1 MDIESERR
9 AFEEKRQNK
18 DKSKFEKIIAP
29 DVSQRREIRRK
40 LNDSAYFIIIGL
52 ISMLTVF
59 LPPLFMGCLSS
70 DIGLA
75 FPKNLEGW
83 ILWSIMNIS
92 TAIANISL
100 LILFKLQAKKNSRN
114 DPNFKEANEILN
126 RLSGVKE
133 VFIPRSPAKMNTT
146 DYTKKVIAIIIS
158 TFTASITL
166 TSLILSFSWMTLLSC
181 LVSIIITLC
190 VSWITMI
197 NNEEYWCEEY
207 LLYAKMI
214 EEKHQKELAKESA
227 ETQPEPIKTAPESNV
242 SEVAEELSKD
252 EIKEAENA

>member
-1 MDIESERR
+1 MDIEAERK
-9 AFEEKRQNK
+9 AFEEKK
-18 DKSKFEKIIAP
+18 KSKLERIVAP
-29 DVSQRREIRRK
+29 DVSQRKEIRRK
-40 LNDSAYFIIIGL
+40 LNDSAYFIMIGL

-83 ILWSIMNIS
+83 ILWTIMNVS

-100 LILFKLQAKKNSRN
+100 LILFKLQAKKNARN
-114 DPNFKEANEILN
+114 DPNFKKANDILN
-126 RLSGVKE
+126 RLAGVRE
-133 VFIPRSPAKMNTT
+133 IFVPRSPQQMNAI
-146 DYTKKVIAIIIS
+146 DYTKKVIAIVIS

-207 LLYAKMI
+207 LLYAELMENKRQ
-214 EEKHQKELAKESA
+214 EELAKQADEST
-227 ETQPEPIKTAPESNV
+227 EIQPEPQEEAV
-242 SEVAEELSKD
+242 EELST
-252 EIKEAENA
+252 EIKKEAENA

>member
-1 MDIESERR
+1 MTIEEERK
-9 AFEEKRQNK
+9 AFEEKK
-18 DKSKFEKIIAP
+18 KSKLERIVAP
-29 DVSQRREIRRK
+29 DVSQRKEIRRK
-40 LNDSAYFIIIGL
+40 LNDSAYFIMIGL

-83 ILWSIMNIS
+83 ILWSIMNVS

-100 LILFKLQAKKNSRN
+100 LILFKLQAKKNARN
-114 DPNFKEANEILN
+114 DPNFKKANDILN
-126 RLSGVKE
+126 RLSGVRE
-133 VFIPRSPAKMNTT
+133 IFIPRSPQQMNAR
-146 DYTKKVIAIIIS
+146 DYTKKVIAIVIS

-207 LLYAKMI
+207 LLYAELM
-214 EEKHQKELAKESA
+214 EKKRQEELARLEQANESV
-227 ETQPEPIKTAPESNV
+227 EEPVPEEV
-242 SEVAEELSKD
+242 SEVSQECEEEK
-252 EIKEAENA
+252 KENA

>member
-1 MDIESERR
+1 MNIEEERK
-9 AFEEKRQNK
+9 AFEEKRQKKNIL
-18 DKSKFEKIIAP
+18 ERVVAP
-29 DVSQRREIRRK
+29 DVSARKEIRRK
-40 LNDSAYFIIIGL
+40 LNDSAYFIMIGL

-83 ILWSIMNIS
+83 ILWSIMNVS

-100 LILFKLQAKKNSRN
+100 LVLFKLQAKKNSRN
-114 DPNFKEANEILN
+114 DPNFIKANEILN
-126 RLSGVKE
+126 RLAGIKE
-133 VFIPRSPAKMNTT
+133 IFIPRSPRKMNTS
-146 DYTKKVIAIIIS
+146 DYTKKIVAIVVS
-158 TFTASITL
+158 TFTASITI

-181 LVSIIITLC
+181 FVSIIITLC

-207 LLYAKMI
+207 LLYAEMI
-214 EEKHQKELAKESA
+214 EKKKQEEEQANESV
-227 ETQPEPIKTAPESNV
+227 EQPAPEEV
-242 SEVAEELSKD
+242 SEESPKGEE
-252 EIKEAENA
+252 EIKENA

>member
-1 MDIESERR
+1 MTIEEERK
-9 AFEEKRQNK
+9 AFEEKK
-18 DKSKFEKIIAP
+18 KSKLERIIAP

-52 ISMLTVF
+52 ISLLTVF

-75 FPKNLEGW
+75 FPKNVEGW
-83 ILWSIMNIS
+83 ILWCIMNVS

-100 LILFKLQAKKNSRN
+100 LVLFKLQAKKNSRN
-114 DPNFKEANEILN
+114 DPNFKKANEILN

-133 VFIPRSPAKMNTT
+133 IFIPRSPHQMDAG
-146 DYTKKVIAIIIS
+146 DYTKKIIAIIIS

-166 TSLILSFSWMTLLSC
+166 TSLVLSFSWMTLLSC

-207 LLYAKMI
+207 ILYAEMI
-214 EEKHQKELAKESA
+214 EKKRQEELAQLEQVNESV
-227 ETQPEPIKTAPESNV
+227 EEPVPEEA
-242 SEVAEELSKD
+242 SEVSQNCEEEK
-252 EIKEAENA
+252 KEDA

>member
-1 MDIESERR
+1 MDIEAERK
-9 AFEEKRQNK
+9 AFEEKK
-18 DKSKFEKIIAP
+18 KSKLEKIVAP

-40 LNDSAYFIIIGL
+40 LNDSAYFIMIGL

-83 ILWSIMNIS
+83 ILWSVLNIS

-100 LILFKLQAKKNSRN
+100 LVLFKLQAKKNARN
-114 DPNFKEANEILN
+114 DPNYKKANEILN
-126 RLSGVKE
+126 RLAGIRE
-133 VFIPRSPAKMNTT
+133 VFIPRSPTKMNAS
-146 DYTKKVIAIIIS
+146 DYSRKVVAIIIS

-190 VSWITMI
+190 VSWITML

-207 LLYAKMI
+207 LLYAELM
-214 EEKHQKELAKESA
+214 EKKQKELQANESV
-227 ETQPEPIKTAPESNV
+227 EQPAPEEV
-242 SEVAEELSKD
+242 SEESPKSEE
-252 EIKEAENA
+252 EIKENA

>member
-1 MDIESERR
+1 MTVEEERK
-9 AFEEKRQNK
+9 AFEEKK
-18 DKSKFEKIIAP
+18 KSKLERVVAP
-29 DVSQRREIRRK
+29 DVSQRREIRRR
-40 LNDSAYFIIIGL
+40 LDDSAYFIIIGL
-52 ISMLTVF
+52 ISLLAVF

-83 ILWSIMNIS
+83 ILWSVMNAS

-100 LILFKLQAKKNSRN
+100 LVLFKLQAKKNSRN
-114 DPNFKEANEILN
+114 DPNFKRANEILN

-133 VFIPRSPAKMNTT
+133 IFIPRSPRKMDAG
-146 DYTKKVIAIIIS
+146 DYTRKIITIVIS
-158 TFTASITL
+158 TFTASVTL
-166 TSLILSFSWMTLLSC
+166 TSLVLSFSWMTLLSC

-207 LLYAKMI
+207 ILYAEMMEKKRQEELAQLEQANESVEEPVPEEASEVSQKCE
-214 EEKHQKELAKESA
+214 EEKKEDA
-227 ETQPEPIKTAPESNV
+227 
-242 SEVAEELSKD
+242 
-252 EIKEAENA
+252 

>member
-1 MDIESERR
+1 MDIEAERK
-9 AFEEKRQNK
+9 AFEEKK
-18 DKSKFEKIIAP
+18 KSKIERIVAP
-29 DVSQRREIRRK
+29 DVSQRKEIRRK
-40 LNDSAYFIIIGL
+40 LNDSAYFIMIGL

-83 ILWSIMNIS
+83 ILWSIMNVS

-100 LILFKLQAKKNSRN
+100 LILFKLQAKKNARN
-114 DPNFKEANEILN
+114 DPNFKKANDILN
-126 RLSGVKE
+126 RLSGVRE
-133 VFIPRSPAKMNTT
+133 IFVPRSPQQMNAR
-146 DYTKKVIAIIIS
+146 DYTKKVIAIVIS

-207 LLYAKMI
+207 LLYAELM
-214 EEKHQKELAKESA
+214 EKKRQEELAKLEQANESV
-227 ETQPEPIKTAPESNV
+227 EQPAPEVV
-242 SEVAEELSKD
+242 SEESPKSEE
-252 EIKEAENA
+252 EIKENA